1 MRKALLTVAATTLAA
16 TVLGGCAGGNTYQPN
31 ASDTQLSAYAGQA
44 SYPYDAHS
52 ELAVNLFCTVA
63 PDATITLYN
72 AADHPYTGFEVWVNK
87 SYTLHVEKLDS
98 KSNVALPPAKIF
110 NKSGSNLAGVP
121 ASSIASVQIYADG
134 KLLDVQGPIMPH

>member
-1 MRKALLTVAATTLAA
+1 MRKLILTGAVTTLAA
-16 TVLGGCAGGNTYQPN
+16 FFLGGCTGGNTYNPN

-52 ELAVNLFCTVA
+52 DTAVHLFCTVA

-72 AADHPYTGFEVWVNK
+72 AGDQPYNGFEVWVNK

-98 KSNVALPPAKIF
+98 KSNVALPPNKIF

-121 ASSIASVQIYADG
+121 ANSIATVQIFADG
-134 KLLDVQGPIMPH
+134 KLMDVQGPIIPH